1 MDQNRVF
8 PGISADS
15 FSLRLFRPAQSV
27 VALGLAVDHLMSK
40 PAFASLP
47 FGEWSRILVGQ
58 INRGHYV
65 FAVDNTERI
74 QGFVGWGLI
83 TRAKAEAWVEGN
95 YALSYSDCMEG
106 DCVIFNAWSA
116 NSTRVHRFLV
126 NAARKLIKDRETV
139 YFRRHYKDGSW
150 RPGRLNVNDFVAGHI
165 SRKESESRT
174 AASDASQ
181 ERDPAGDEVR
191 SEGPSPNLGRPPV
204 TTDDPARFHA
214 STRG

>member
-1 MDQNRVF
+1 MDQDRVF

-15 FSLRLFRPAQSV
+15 VGLRLFRPAQPV
-27 VALGLAVDHLMSK
+27 VALGLAVDHLMTK

-65 FAVDNTERI
+65 FAVDNTKRI

-83 TRAKAEAWVEGN
+83 TRAKAEAWVEGLHV
-95 YALSYSDCMEG
+95 LSYSDCLEG

-126 NAARKLIKDRETV
+126 DEARKLIMDRETV

-150 RPGRLNVNDFVAGHI
+150 RPVRLNVNDFVAGHI

-174 AASDASQ
+174 AASDARQSLDPGGGGVGS
-181 ERDPAGDEVR
+181 ERACVNR
-191 SEGPSPNLGRPPV
+191 
-204 TTDDPARFHA
+204 
-214 STRG
+214 